1 MHGLVF
7 VGRSRRAS
15 ASLPGGSTGHSGVT
29 RLGKGCRLSW
39 KRRPEVHP
47 RRRRPSSVQNQPFL
61 GVFSA
66 TQPHKGSRIIE
77 TYGAGDGNR
86 THVRSLGS
94 WQYNSKT
101 RWTGGIFAIFGTP

>member
-86 THVRSLGS
+86 TQRPSPLTYCILNVSSSSLGPL
-94 WQYNSKT
+94 
-101 RWTGGIFAIFGTP
+101 GTKK